1 MSNEKNNSANNRPI
15 AGGPAARGANGGLP
29 RIDKQSVKTAS
40 RLFSYIKGSNRA
52 FFIIALFCILGSC
65 YVSVR
70 SNTFLQTLID
80 DYITPLSS
88 QANPDLTG
96 LIGALCFMGGL
107 YLFSIVITLGY
118 NLLLAKV
125 AQSVLKDVRD
135 TMFARMQLLPV
146 RFFDNNAYGNIMSR
160 FTNDTDSMRQML
172 SQSVPQMLSSLF
184 SIVLIMIAMIRTSGK
199 LTILVMCVISVMLII
214 TMTVGGASAKN
225 FKLRQ
230 AALGDLN
237 GYIEEMISGQKVIK
251 VFCHEDRTKEAFDEK
266 NTNLRK
272 KNFKANAFANMLMP
286 IMAQI
291 GNVQYVLIAIIGGW
305 LAITGRADLTLGQIA
320 AFLLLSKN
328 FNMPISQI
336 SQQINAIVMALA
348 GAQRVFDLIDEEPET
363 DTEGVVVLVNAK
375 INEDGTIEESDR
387 FTSHWAWKVPEDDGT
402 FSYVEVRGDIRM
414 SHLDFGYVPEKT
426 VLHDISLF
434 AHPGQKIAFVGS
446 TGAGKTTITN
456 TLNRFYYIPDGTIT
470 YDGID
475 INRIKKSDLRRSMG
489 QVLQD
494 THLFTGTIRDNIR
507 YGRLNATDYAVEEAG
522 RLANADSFIRKL
534 PEGYDTVISGTGS
547 QLSQGQCQL
556 ISIARTA
563 LADPPVM
570 ILDEATSSIDTRT
583 ERLVQEG
590 MDRLMGG
597 RTTFVIAHRL
607 STIQNANAIMVLEDG
622 RIIERGDHKD
632 LLALKGRYY
641 QLYTGGNSEPEN

>member
-1 MSNEKNNSANNRPI
+1 MSNERTSANSRPLQ
-15 AGGPAARGANGGLP
+15 GGPAARGANAGLP
-29 RIDKQSVKTAS
+29 KIDKQSLKSAA
-40 RLFSYIKGSNRA
+40 RLFSYIRGRNRA

-88 QANPDLTG
+88 QANPDLAG
-96 LIGALCFMGGL
+96 LAKALAFMGGL
-107 YLFSIVITLGY
+107 YAFSIVITLGY
-118 NLLLAKV
+118 NLLLATV
-125 AQSVLKDVRD
+125 SQSALKDIRD
-135 TMFARMQLLPV
+135 AMFSHMQLLPI
-146 RFFDNNAYGNIMSR
+146 RYFDNNAYGNIMSR
-160 FTNDTDSMRQML
+160 YTNDTDSMRQMM
-172 SQSVPQMLSSLF
+172 SQSVPQMLSSFF
-184 SIVLIMIAMIRTSGK
+184 SIILILIAMIRTSGK
-199 LTILVMCVISVMLII
+199 LTILVLCVIFVMLVI
-214 TMTVGGASAKN
+214 TMSVGGASAKN

-251 VFCHEDRTKEAFDEK
+251 VFCHEEKTKEVFDEK
-266 NTNLRK
+266 NTTLRK
-272 KNFKANAFANMLMP
+272 KNFQANAFANMLMP

-291 GNVQYVLIAIIGGW
+291 GNVQYVLIAIVGGW

-328 FNMPISQI
+328 FNQPVSQI

-348 GAQRVFDLIDEEPET
+348 GAQRVFDLIDEGEEM
-363 DTEGVVVLVNAK
+363 DTEGVVTLVNAK
-375 INEDGTIEESDR
+375 INEDGTIEESR
-387 FTSHWAWKVPEDDGT
+387 KFTSHWAWKIPNEDGT
-402 FSYVEVRGDIRM
+402 FSYTEVKGDIRIQ
-414 SHLDFGYVPEKT
+414 HLDFGYVPEKT

-446 TGAGKTTITN
+446 TGSGKTTITN

-475 INRIKKSDLRRSMG
+475 INRIKKHDLRRSMG

-507 YGRLNATDYAVEEAG
+507 YGRLNATDFAVEEAG

-534 PEGYDTVISGTGS
+534 PDGYDTVISGTGS

-556 ISIARTA
+556 ISIAR
-563 LADPPVM
+563 
-570 ILDEATSSIDTRT
+570 
-583 ERLVQEG
+583 
-590 MDRLMGG
+590 
-597 RTTFVIAHRL
+597 
-607 STIQNANAIMVLEDG
+607 
-622 RIIERGDHKD
+622 
-632 LLALKGRYY
+632 
-641 QLYTGGNSEPEN
+641 